1 MIKVFTSDENPG
13 DNEAG
18 MDFTKQIDK
27 WLSSY
32 AANRPNIINI
42 HTNSNQYGWMIVIQY
57 DLQIR

>member
-13 DNEAG
+13 DNHAG
-18 MDFTKQIDK
+18 LDFTQQIDK

-32 AANRPNIINI
+32 AANRPQIINI